1 MDEVVLY
8 PGMTWEPDLHMGFTG
23 RVRAD
28 DTGLKKVQAR
38 VAELEAIRARAVE
51 WFRDTDLTHPSVSE
65 AAIHDAMAAV
75 LGEGED

>member
-1 MDEVVLY
+1 MELAEAMAMGMEFAPGDGRGPEALYVL
-8 PGMTWEPDLHMGFTG
+8 TG
-23 RVRAD
+23 
-28 DTGLKKVQAR
+28 R

-75 LGEGED
+75 LGEEEN